1 MKIYAID
8 DVKIPEYD
16 SSLNFAFSG
25 KSVGD
30 VISSLL
36 NYLLPLAGILMFAM
50 IIYGGLTLMLSG
62 GNPEGV
68 KEGTRKIVLGV
79 VGFIVVFAA
88 FWIIKIVEAIF
99 GIQIL

>member
-1 MKIYAID
+1 MKIYAIG

-16 SSLNFAFSG
+16 PSLSFEFSG

-30 VISSLL
+30 VIGKLF

-62 GNPEGV
+62 GSPEGV
-68 KEGTRKIVLGV
+68 KEGTSKILFGV
-79 VGFIVVFAA
+79 VGFIIVFAS